1 MVITHKIKMDLSRRG
16 ITPVVHMVQGDSNT
30 RALEI
35 SLYDNGQPW
44 ELPAGATAAV
54 AFQKPDGTRGLYDKL
69 PDGSAATTISGSTVT
84 AILAPQALT
93 CAGIVLASI
102 VFYDADQDVLATYPF
117 KIMVESNPAAG
128 ELISN
133 DYHNPTILDID
144 AATKDL
150 DRRVKALEEGGG
162 GYSEADKAE
171 FSAYIASEL
180 AKRGQ
185 LKPEFAQTIAECTDT
200 TKLYVLPDGMIYAYM
215 YAEVAEGGY
224 TNCVKKTDSLFECP
238 KRINASFQVVS
249 SSSSNAFVSNYIPA
263 QAQQVLRMKG
273 IDNGDFRILCYKEDG
288 TYVFGFEMASGSSTK
303 QILDRTTIDENGVW
317 TYTLGH
323 SGNGADHDFDNRGI
337 AQIRIGGTAVNGIDN
352 IIVTVDEEIVEHDI
366 VKEYRWASTGH
377 AFVPADYEG
386 WLIALE
392 AEDLKIHKEILNAKE
407 EASEAIADLQEQ
419 IDSGAAS
426 AKSGARWF
434 ALGDSITEG
443 YASSFNADGSYKQYI
458 AAVGKRWV
466 DIVAKRNGYQLTNYG
481 AGGTGYYYATTNA
494 RAQVE
499 NIDFTKCDFVT
510 LAYGCN
516 DWKYDGSVI
525 GTEADVPQTVVSNYN
540 GHNSIKLA
548 DGTASNVVVYKNGVL
563 LTVNTDYTISGG
575 YLVLKSDTLHND
587 RFDLYPATESMVA
600 NMSYVIKKILWQ
612 NPLCKIFVITPIN
625 CKALGTYT
633 SNWGINY
640 AGTGGCGK
648 PLQYVYEMQK
658 YVCDQYGIE
667 LIDMTHNSVVNR
679 ENLRDVLA
687 DGIHPTEACHEQ
699 MARELAR
706 KIQFV

>member
-1 MVITHKIKMDLSRRG
+1 MRDLHVIVSNKVATYLTRDGNIVCGNSDYQIVFAFDAEWDSYSIKTARFVYHKDGQTKFKDMVFSG
-16 ITPVVHMVQGDSNT
+16 N
-30 RALEI
+30 
-35 SLYDNGQPW
+35 
-44 ELPAGATAAV
+44 TAAV
-54 AFQKPDGTRGLYDKL
+54 PPLSGIQEVYVGVYAGNLCTTTPARILCEKSILCDT
-69 PDGSAATTISGSTVT
+69 GSNEAPSEDVYQQIIELINAGVVSTSTVVPNF
-84 AILAPQALT
+84 AN
-93 CAGIVLASI
+93 SI
-102 VFYDADQDVLATYPF
+102 D
-117 KIMVESNPAAG
+117 
-128 ELISN
+128 
-133 DYHNPTILDID
+133 
-144 AATKDL
+144 
-150 DRRVKALEEGGG
+150 
-162 GYSEADKAE
+162 
-171 FSAYIASEL
+171 
-180 AKRGQ
+180 
-185 LKPEFAQTIAECTDT
+185 ECTDT
-200 TKLYVLPDGMIYAYM
+200 SKPYVLPDGMIYAYM

-352 IIVTVDEEIVEHDI
+352 IIVTVDEEIVEHEI

-481 AGGTGYYYATTNA
+481 AGGTGYYYSAYNA
-494 RAQVE
+494 KAQVE
-499 NIDFTKCDFVT
+499 NIDFTECDFVT

-525 GTEADVPQTVVSNYN
+525 GTEADIPQTVVSNYN
-540 GHNSIKLA
+540 GHNSIRLA

-575 YLVLKSDTLHND
+575 YLVLKSDTVHND
-587 RFDLYPATESMVA
+587 RFDLYSATESMVA

-625 CKALGTYT
+625 CKALGTYG

-658 YVCDQYGIE
+658 AVCEQYGIE

-706 KIQFV
+706 KIRFV